1 MPPTMASKTAVFPC
15 MTMYNNKYF
24 DTKGMNTQCLFVWD
38 HPSRLWVS
46 IKNPKISFINFFRS
60 FCCVT
65 FDFGNLLDNAS
76 RVCLASGAWSPLTDY
91 SACAELC
98 IEVDQLNQTTQYI
111 DCELLGQDQGADT
124 EISVHV
130 YFVGNTYIEGLD

>member
-1 MPPTMASKTAVFPC
+1 
-15 MTMYNNKYF
+15 MY
-24 DTKGMNTQCLFVWD
+24 
-38 HPSRLWVS
+38 
-46 IKNPKISFINFFRS
+46 
-60 FCCVT
+60 
-65 FDFGNLLDNAS
+65 
-76 RVCLASGAWSPLTDY
+76 LASGEWSPLTDY

-130 YFVGNTYIEGLD
+130 YFVGKA